1 MDRVMALPRDPIIM
15 IPARMASSRLPNKPL
30 ADIHGEP
37 MIVQVWRRA
46 IEANLGRV
54 VVACGEAVIAEA
66 IWAVGGEAILTDPDL
81 PSGSDRIHAALGAV
95 DPDGRHDA
103 IINLQGDLPVL
114 EPRTVAATLELLDW
128 SEVDIG
134 TVVAE
139 ITLDE
144 ERTSTSVNKAVVAW
158 EQPDELRGRALY
170 FTKAP
175 APTGGPMFHHI
186 GIYSYRPEVLEN
198 FVALPQ
204 SPLEKMEKL
213 EQLRALEAGMRID
226 VARVDT
232 LPLGVDTP
240 ADLERARLLLMN

>member
-1 MDRVMALPRDPIIM
+1 MALPRDPIIM
-15 IPARMASSRLPNKPL
+15 IPARMASTRLPNKPL

-46 IEANLGRV
+46 VEADLGRV
-54 VVACGEAVIAEA
+54 VVACGEAAIAEA
-66 IWAVGGEAILTDPDL
+66 VRAAGGEAILTDPDL
-81 PSGSDRIHAALGAV
+81 PSGSDRIHAALVTV
-95 DPDGRHDA
+95 DPHGRHDA

-114 EPRTVAATLELLDW
+114 EPKTVKATLDLLDRE
-128 SEVDIG
+128 EVDIG
-134 TVVAE
+134 TVAAE

-158 EQPDELRGRALY
+158 EQPDALRGRALY

-186 GIYSYRPEVLEN
+186 GIYCYRPEVLTR
-198 FVALPQ
+198 FVALPP

-232 LPLGVDTP
+232 VPLGVDTA
-240 ADLERARLLLMN
+240 ADLERARLLLM

>member
-1 MDRVMALPRDPIIM
+1 MALPRDPIIM

-30 ADIHGEP
+30 ADIHGQP
-37 MIVQVWRRA
+37 MIVHVWRRA
-46 IEANLGRV
+46 LEADLGRI
-54 VVACGEAVIAEA
+54 VVACGEAAIAEA
-66 IWAVGGEAILTDPDL
+66 IQKAGGEAILTDPDL
-81 PSGSDRIHAALGAV
+81 PSGSDRIHAALREV

-114 EPRTVAATLELLDW
+114 EPKTVKATLDLLDRP
-128 SEVDIG
+128 EVDIG
-134 TVVAE
+134 TVAAE

-158 EQPDELRGRALY
+158 EQPDALRGRALY

-186 GIYSYRPEVLEN
+186 GLYSYRPEALAR

-232 LPLGVDTP
+232 VPLGVDTP
-240 ADLERARLLLMN
+240 ADLERARLLLMH

>member
-1 MDRVMALPRDPIIM
+1 MALPRDPIIM

-30 ADIHGEP
+30 ADIHGQP
-37 MIVQVWRRA
+37 MIVHVWRRA
-46 IEANLGRV
+46 LEADLGRI
-54 VVACGEAVIAEA
+54 VVACGEAAIAEA
-66 IWAVGGEAILTDPDL
+66 IQKAGGEAILTDPDL
-81 PSGSDRIHAALGAV
+81 PSGSDRIHAALREV

-114 EPRTVAATLELLDW
+114 EPKTVRATLELLDR

-134 TVVAE
+134 TVAAE

-158 EQPDELRGRALY
+158 EQPDALRGRALY

-186 GIYSYRPEVLEN
+186 GLYSYRPEALAR

-232 LPLGVDTP
+232 VPLGVDTP
-240 ADLERARLLLMN
+240 ADLERARLLLMH